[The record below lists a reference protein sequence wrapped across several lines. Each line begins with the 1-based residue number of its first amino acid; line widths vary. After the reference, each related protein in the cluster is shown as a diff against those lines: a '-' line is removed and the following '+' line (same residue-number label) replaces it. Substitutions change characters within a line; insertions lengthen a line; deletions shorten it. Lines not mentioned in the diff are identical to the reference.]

1 MLSYQHIYH
10 AGNPADVQKHMLLAW
25 ILSYLMRKDKPI
37 SYIETHSGR
46 GLYHL
51 DAAEALKT
59 GEAKAGIGKL
69 LKRGDLADQPLMV
82 ALARIRAEYGPQ
94 SYPGSP
100 MIAAQ
105 LMRPGDKM
113 HLAELH
119 PQEHAALA
127 LAMKGSGA
135 KVYKQNGYE
144 MIQSICPPIPRRG
157 MLLIDPSYETSE
169 DYARMP
175 ARVASVHRKWNVG
188 IIAIWYP
195 LLTSGAHRAMIKGLN
210 ELGLPGVFCHEVRF
224 PPVREGHR
232 MTGSGMYVINAPYG
246 IEAAASEITS
256 VFGP

>member
-1 MLSYQHIYH
+1 
-10 AGNPADVQKHMLLAW
+10 MLLAW

-46 GLYHL
+46 GLYQL
-51 DAAEALKT
+51 DSAEALKT
-59 GEAKAGIGKL
+59 GEAKAGIGKIL
-69 LKRGDLADQPLMV
+69 GRGDLGDQPLMA
-82 ALARIRAEYGPQ
+82 ALSRIRAEYGAQ

-119 PQEHAALA
+119 PQEHAALVSV
-127 LAMKGSGA
+127 MKESGA

-144 MIQSICPPIPRRG
+144 MIQSICPPTPRRG
-157 MLLIDPSYETSE
+157 MLLIDPSYETAE

-175 ARVASVHRKWNVG
+175 ARVANVHRKWNVG

-210 ELGLPGVFCHEVRF
+210 ALGLPGVFCHEVSF

-246 IEAAASEITS
+246 IEAAASEITP
-256 VFGP
+256 VFGS